1 MFKKIINANENL
13 KKHILRTPTRYSNA
27 LSELVERTSML
38 NMKIFSIQVLL
49 NIESFK

>member
-13 KKHILRTPTRYSNA
+13 KKYLEHLLGIQMLYQN
-27 LSELVERTSML
+27 LLERTSML

-49 NIESFK
+49 NIEGFK